1 MAVTGIFGGR
11 FDPPHLGH
19 VALAEAAVKHF
30 GIDDLR
36 VSVIAAA
43 GHKPSQAPAEHRLAM
58 TRLAFS
64 GLHATVELE
73 PHAFTVDQLE
83 AGAYDDPVFLIGA
96 DQLADFPTWKEPE
109 RVLQLARLGVAT
121 RPGYDLDEHSDRI
134 ESFELAPHD
143 VSSTVIRARLAR
155 GEPVDG
161 LVAPA
166 VAAYID
172 EHGLYRPDRRR

>member
-1 MAVTGIFGGR
+1 MSSSWRASASPR
-11 FDPPHLGH
+11 
-19 VALAEAAVKHF
+19 
-30 GIDDLR
+30 
-36 VSVIAAA
+36 
-43 GHKPSQAPAEHRLAM
+43 APA
-58 TRLAFS
+58 TTS
-64 GLHATVELE
+64 T
-73 PHAFTVDQLE
+73 Q
-83 AGAYDDPVFLIGA
+83 
-96 DQLADFPTWKEPE
+96 
-109 RVLQLARLGVAT
+109 
-121 RPGYDLDEHSDRI
+121 HSDRI